1 MVLRFPSSPSPLLT
15 CVFTMLYAIKK
26 WIKRISRSI
35 RRVHLISGLSTVL
48 YGGRGI
54 DCKVL
59 SPIIQTSVNFATSF
73 FFEWKYMKRLFE
85 LRIKI

>member
-1 MVLRFPSSPSPLLT
+1 MVLLFPSSPFPLLT

-26 WIKRISRSI
+26 WIKRISRCI

-48 YGGRGI
+48 YGRGI

-59 SPIIQTSVNFATSF
+59 SPIIQTSVNFAMSV
-73 FFEWKYMKRLFE
+73 FFEWKYMKAF
-85 LRIKI
+85 